1 MKAAWLQYLA
11 MTRIHFLILCVLA
24 SLFVGCA
31 KKQVTTIAKD
41 ISIYPQDARFYLV
54 PKNELAGSSF
64 DTRLLKEAYLKAHFS
79 PWSAKPNPNVKSVFW
94 VQDSLRT
101 KPGFGENRLPNTKE
115 FTQSILES
123 MDIANYPSAAQRA
136 IMTESTNVRV
146 VPSEKMRF
154 DTEDDF
160 PFDQWQNSWIFAGTP
175 VLITHYD
182 MTKRWAHIESGFVAG
197 WILASSVALVD
208 DKQIA
213 RLQKASYI
221 LPKRDNIPL
230 YHKGKFLTNA
240 RVGQILPVVKSLKER
255 DIVLVAVRDM
265 QGRAQLIESS
275 IAAQDIASFPRD
287 FSQGRSADLINTMLG
302 DKYGWG
308 GYLASRDCSAFIRDI
323 FANYGLYLP
332 RNSRAQAQVKK
343 SMQDLSHLSR
353 KQKERYI
360 IEHGVPFGSVL
371 YLKGHIMLY
380 IGEYQGRAMVAH
392 SAWSVKTSTLFR
404 RYKNMLGGVVV
415 TSLYAGKEH
424 NGIFSRKTLLIDKI
438 AGMTNLVALLE
449 TMEEK

>member
-1 MKAAWLQYLA
+1 MARIYLVA
-11 MTRIHFLILCVLA
+11 LCVVVACL
-24 SLFVGCA
+24 LVGCA
-31 KKQVTTIAKD
+31 KRQVTTIAKD
-41 ISIYPQDARFYLV
+41 VSIYPQDARFYLV
-54 PKNELAGSSF
+54 PKDELAGSSF

-79 PWSAKPNPNVKSVFW
+79 PWSAKPNPDVKSVFW
-94 VQDSLRT
+94 VQHSLQT
-101 KPGFGENRLPNTKE
+101 TPGFGENRLPNSKE
-115 FTQSILES
+115 FTQGILDS
-123 MDIANYPSAAQRA
+123 MDIAHYPSVAQRA

-160 PFDQWQNSWIFAGTP
+160 PFDQWQNSWIFANTP

-182 MTKRWAHIESGFVAG
+182 KTKRWAHIQSGFVSG
-197 WILASSVALVD
+197 WILVSSVALVD
-208 DKQIA
+208 VQQIA

-221 LPKRDNIPL
+221 LPKRDNVPL
-230 YHKGKFLTNA
+230 YHNGKFLTNA
-240 RVGQILPVVKSLKER
+240 RVGQILPVAKNLKER

-265 QGRAQLIESS
+265 QGKAQLVEST
-275 IAAQDIASFPRD
+275 IAAQDIASFPRG

-332 RNSRAQAQVKK
+332 RNSLAQAQVKK
-343 SMQDLSHLSR
+343 SMQDLSQLSR

-360 IEHGVPFGSVL
+360 IEHGIPFGSVL

-404 RYKNMLGGVVV
+404 KYKNMLGGVVV

-424 NGIFSRKTLLIDKI
+424 NGIFSKTLLIDRVVGI
-438 AGMTNLVALLE
+438 TNLYSLLE
-449 TMEEK
+449 SPQ

>member
-1 MKAAWLQYLA
+1 
-11 MTRIHFLILCVLA
+11 MTRIYIIALCVLA
-24 SLFVGCA
+24 SVFAGCA
-31 KKQVTTIAKD
+31 KKQIVATAKD
-41 ISIYPQDARFYLV
+41 VSIYPQDARFYLV
-54 PKNELAGSSF
+54 PSDDFTGSGF
-64 DTRLLKEAYLKAHFS
+64 DMRLIKEAYLQAHFS
-79 PWSAKPNPNVKSVFW
+79 PWSAKPNPDVKSVFW
-94 VQDSLRT
+94 VQQSLQT
-101 KPGFGENRLPNTKE
+101 TPGFGENRLPNSKE
-115 FTQSILES
+115 FTQGILDS
-123 MDIANYPSAAQRA
+123 MDIAHYPSAAQNA
-136 IMTESTNVRV
+136 IITESTNVRV

-154 DTEDDF
+154 DTEDGF
-160 PFDQWQNSWIFAGTP
+160 PFDQWQNSWIFANTP

-182 MTKRWAHIESGFVAG
+182 KTKRWAHIQSGFVSG
-197 WILASSVALVD
+197 WILVSSVALVD
-208 DKQIA
+208 AQQIA

-221 LPKRDNIPL
+221 LPKRDNVPL
-230 YHKGKFLTNA
+230 YHNGKFLTNA

-265 QGRAQLIESS
+265 QGKAQLVESS
-275 IAAQDIASFPRD
+275 IATQDMAGSFPRV
-287 FSQGRSADLINTMLG
+287 FSQARSADFINALMG

-332 RNSRAQAQVKK
+332 RNSLAQAQVKK

-404 RYKNMLGGVVV
+404 KYKNMLGGVVV

-424 NGIFSRKTLLIDKI
+424 NGVFSRKALLIDKI
-438 AGMTNLVALLE
+438 TGMTNLVALLE
-449 TMEEK
+449 TTEIE

>member
-1 MKAAWLQYLA
+1 MA
-11 MTRIHFLILCVLA
+11 RIHFLILCALA
-24 SLFVGCA
+24 SLMLGCA

-41 ISIYPQDARFYLV
+41 VSVYPQDARFYVLPSNDSV
-54 PKNELAGSSF
+54 SKHSSNAKAI
-64 DTRLLKEAYLKAHFS
+64 KEAYLQAHFS
-79 PWSAKPNPNVKSVFW
+79 PWSAKPNPDVKSVFW
-94 VQDSLRT
+94 VQGSLRS
-101 KPGFGENRLPNTKE
+101 KPGFGENRLPNSKE
-115 FTQSILES
+115 FTQEILDS
-123 MDIANYPSAAQRA
+123 MDIAHYPSAAQKA
-136 IMTESTNVRV
+136 IITQATNVRV

-160 PFDQWQNSWIFAGTP
+160 PFDQWQNSWIFSGTP

-182 MTKRWAHIESGFVAG
+182 KTKRWAHIQSGFVSG
-197 WILASSVALVD
+197 WILVSSVALVD
-208 DKQIA
+208 EKQIA
-213 RLQKASYI
+213 RLKKSSYI
-221 LPKRDNIPL
+221 LSKRDNIPL
-230 YHKGKFLTNA
+230 YAKGKFLTNA
-240 RVGQILPVVKSLKER
+240 RVGQIFPVVKSLKER
-255 DIVLVAVRDM
+255 DIVLVPMRDM
-265 QGRAQLIESS
+265 QGRAQLVEST
-275 IAAQDIASFPRD
+275 IAAQDIASFPRG

-323 FANYGLYLP
+323 FANFGLYLP

-380 IGEYQGRAMVAH
+380 IGEYEGRAMVAH

-404 RYKNMLGGVVV
+404 RYKNMLGGVVI

-424 NGIFSRKTLLIDKI
+424 NGAFSKKLLIDRVTGI
-438 AGMTNLVALLE
+438 TNFYDLLE
-449 TMEEK
+449 NPQ

>member
-1 MKAAWLQYLA
+1 MARIYLVA
-11 MTRIHFLILCVLA
+11 LCVVVACL
-24 SLFVGCA
+24 LVGCA
-31 KKQVTTIAKD
+31 KRQVTTIAKD
-41 ISIYPQDARFYLV
+41 VSIYPQDARFYLV
-54 PKNELAGSSF
+54 PKDELAGSSF

-79 PWSAKPNPNVKSVFW
+79 PWSAKPNPDVKSVFW
-94 VQDSLRT
+94 VQHSLQT
-101 KPGFGENRLPNTKE
+101 TPGFGENRLPNSKE
-115 FTQSILES
+115 FTQGILDS
-123 MDIANYPSAAQRA
+123 MDIAHYPSVAQRA

-182 MTKRWAHIESGFVAG
+182 KTKRWAHIESGFVSG
-197 WILASSVALVD
+197 WILVSSVALVD
-208 DKQIA
+208 VQQIA

-221 LPKRDNIPL
+221 LPKRDNVPL
-230 YHKGKFLTNA
+230 YHNGKFLTNA
-240 RVGQILPVVKSLKER
+240 RVGQILPVAKSLKER

-265 QGRAQLIESS
+265 QGRAQLVEST

-287 FSQGRSADLINTMLG
+287 FSQARSADLINTMLG

-332 RNSRAQAQVKK
+332 RNSLAQAQVKK
-343 SMQDLSHLSR
+343 SMQDLSQLSR

-360 IEHGVPFGSVL
+360 IEHGIPFGSVL

-380 IGEYQGRAMVAH
+380 IGEYQGRVMVAH

-404 RYKNMLGGVVV
+404 KYKNMLGGVVV

-424 NGIFSRKTLLIDKI
+424 NGIFSKKLLLDRITGI
-438 AGMTNLVALLE
+438 TNFYDLLE
-449 TMEEK
+449 NPQ

>member
-1 MKAAWLQYLA
+1 MARIYLVA
-11 MTRIHFLILCVLA
+11 LCVVACL
-24 SLFVGCA
+24 LVGCA
-31 KKQVTTIAKD
+31 KRQVTTIAKD
-41 ISIYPQDARFYLV
+41 VSIYPQDARFYLV
-54 PKNELAGSSF
+54 PKDELAGSSF

-79 PWSAKPNPNVKSVFW
+79 PWSAKPNPDVKSVFW
-94 VQDSLRT
+94 VQQSLQT
-101 KPGFGENRLPNTKE
+101 TPGFGENRLPNSKE
-115 FTQSILES
+115 FTQEILDS
-123 MDIANYPSAAQRA
+123 MDIAHYPSAAQRA
-136 IMTESTNVRV
+136 IITQSTNVRV

-160 PFDQWQNSWIFAGTP
+160 PFDQWQNSWIFTNTP

-182 MTKRWAHIESGFVAG
+182 KTKRWAHIQSGFVSG
-197 WILASSVALVD
+197 WILVSSVALVNAQ
-208 DKQIA
+208 QIA
-213 RLQKASYI
+213 RLKKASYI
-221 LPKRDNIPL
+221 LPKRDNVPL
-230 YHKGKFLTNA
+230 YHNGKFLTNA

-265 QGRAQLIESS
+265 QGRAQLVEST
-275 IAAQDIASFPRD
+275 IAAQDIASFPRG

-332 RNSRAQAQVKK
+332 RNSLAQAQVKK

-404 RYKNMLGGVVV
+404 KYKNMLGGAVV

-424 NGIFSRKTLLIDKI
+424 NGIFSKTLLIDRVVGI
-438 AGMTNLVALLE
+438 TNLYSLLE
-449 TMEEK
+449 SPQ

>member
-1 MKAAWLQYLA
+1 MARIYLVA
-11 MTRIHFLILCVLA
+11 LCVVA
-24 SLFVGCA
+24 CLFVGCA
-31 KKQVTTIAKD
+31 KKQITTIAKD
-41 ISIYPQDARFYLV
+41 VSKYPQDARFYLV
-54 PKNELAGSSF
+54 PKDELAGSSF

-79 PWSAKPNPNVKSVFW
+79 PWSAKPNPDVKSVFW
-94 VQDSLRT
+94 VQHSLQT
-101 KPGFGENRLPNTKE
+101 TPGFGENRLPNSKE
-115 FTQSILES
+115 FTQGILDS
-123 MDIANYPSAAQRA
+123 MDIAHYPSAAQRA

-160 PFDQWQNSWIFAGTP
+160 PFDQWQNSWIFANTP

-182 MTKRWAHIESGFVAG
+182 KTKRWAHIQSGFVSG
-197 WILASSVALVD
+197 WILVSSVALVD
-208 DKQIA
+208 VQQIA

-221 LPKRDNIPL
+221 LPKRDNVPL
-230 YHKGKFLTNA
+230 YHNGKFLTNA
-240 RVGQILPVVKSLKER
+240 RVGQILPVAKSLKER

-265 QGRAQLIESS
+265 QGKAQLVEST
-275 IAAQDIASFPRD
+275 IAAQDIASFPRG

-332 RNSRAQAQVKK
+332 RNSLAQAQVKK
-343 SMQDLSHLSR
+343 SMQDLSQLSR

-360 IEHGVPFGSVL
+360 IEHGIPFGSVL

-404 RYKNMLGGVVV
+404 KYKNMLGGVVV

-424 NGIFSRKTLLIDKI
+424 NGIFSKTLLIDRVVGI
-438 AGMTNLVALLE
+438 TNLYSLLE
-449 TMEEK
+449 SPQ

>member
-1 MKAAWLQYLA
+1 MARIYLVA
-11 MTRIHFLILCVLA
+11 LCVVVACL
-24 SLFVGCA
+24 LVGCA
-31 KKQVTTIAKD
+31 KRQVTTIAKD
-41 ISIYPQDARFYLV
+41 VSIYPQDARFYLV
-54 PKNELAGSSF
+54 PKDELAGSSF

-79 PWSAKPNPNVKSVFW
+79 PWSAKPNPDVKSVFW
-94 VQDSLRT
+94 VQHSLQT
-101 KPGFGENRLPNTKE
+101 TPGFGENRLPNSKE
-115 FTQSILES
+115 FTQGILDS
-123 MDIANYPSAAQRA
+123 MDIAHYPSVAQRA

-160 PFDQWQNSWIFAGTP
+160 PFDQWQNSWIFANTP

-182 MTKRWAHIESGFVAG
+182 KTKRWAHIQSGFVSG
-197 WILASSVALVD
+197 WILVSSVALVD
-208 DKQIA
+208 VQQIA

-221 LPKRDNIPL
+221 LPKRDNVLL
-230 YHKGKFLTNA
+230 YHNGKFLTNA
-240 RVGQILPVVKSLKER
+240 RVGQILPVAKSLKER

-265 QGRAQLIESS
+265 QGKAQLVEST
-275 IAAQDIASFPRD
+275 IAAQDIASFPRG

-332 RNSRAQAQVKK
+332 RNSLAQAQVKK
-343 SMQDLSHLSR
+343 SMQDLSQLSR

-360 IEHGVPFGSVL
+360 IEHGIPFGSVL

-380 IGEYQGRAMVAH
+380 IGEYQGRVMVAH

-404 RYKNMLGGVVV
+404 KYKNMLGGVVV

-424 NGIFSRKTLLIDKI
+424 NGIFSKTLLIDRVVGI
-438 AGMTNLVALLE
+438 TNLYSLLE
-449 TMEEK
+449 SPQ

>member
-1 MKAAWLQYLA
+1 MA
-11 MTRIHFLILCVLA
+11 RIHFLILCVLA
-24 SLFVGCA
+24 SLMLGCA

-41 ISIYPQDARFYLV
+41 VSVYPQDARFYVL
-54 PKNELAGSSF
+54 PSNDSASKHPSNAKAI
-64 DTRLLKEAYLKAHFS
+64 KEAYLQAHFS
-79 PWSAKPNPNVKSVFW
+79 PWSAKPNPDVKSVFW
-94 VQDSLRT
+94 VQGSLRS
-101 KPGFGENRLPNTKE
+101 KPGFGENRLPNSKE
-115 FTQSILES
+115 FTQEILES
-123 MDIANYPSAAQRA
+123 MDIAHYPSVAQKA
-136 IMTESTNVRV
+136 IITQATNVRV

-182 MTKRWAHIESGFVAG
+182 TTKRWAHIESGFVAG
-197 WILASSVALVD
+197 WILVNSVGLID
-208 DKQIA
+208 EKQIA
-213 RLQKASYI
+213 RLKKSSYI
-221 LPKRDNIPL
+221 LPMRDNIPL
-230 YHKGKFLTNA
+230 YHKDKFLINA

-255 DIVLVAVRDM
+255 DIVLVPMRDM
-265 QGRAQLIESS
+265 QGKAQLVESS
-275 IAAQDIASFPRD
+275 IAARDIASFPKG

-332 RNSRAQAQVKK
+332 RNSLAQAQVKK

-380 IGEYQGRAMVAH
+380 IGEYEGRAMVAH

-404 RYKNMLGGVVV
+404 RYKNMLGGVVI

-424 NGIFSRKTLLIDKI
+424 NGAFSKKLLIDRVTGI
-438 AGMTNLVALLE
+438 TNFYDLLE
-449 TMEEK
+449 NPQ